1 MGDGKERANPRLFTR
16 FAPPTASHAPSPP
29 YLVRMTAPIS
39 PLIIPCVDIQSGRAV
54 RLYEG
59 DPDRE
64 TVYFQSP
71 LDAAKHWASLG
82 AGLVHLVDLDA
93 ATGRGEN
100 RAVIALIAQELG
112 VPVEVG
118 GGIRSRAAAEELFKL
133 GVNRVVIGTAAIKTP
148 ELVGDLIAAHGPER
162 VVVSLD
168 ARSNDRGGL
177 EVATHGWAQG
187 SDITVADLTPR
198 LADTGLETLIFT
210 DVSRDGTL
218 KGLDRAMMRQVRHLW
233 LNTLIVGGGVAN
245 LDDIHLL
252 AEERIEGAIVGRA
265 IYEGTLKYPVG

>member
-1 MGDGKERANPRLFTR
+1 MN
-16 FAPPTASHAPSPP
+16 AS
-29 YLVRMTAPIS
+29 VTN
-39 PLIIPCVDIQSGRAV
+39 PLIIPCVDIQAGRAV

-64 TVYFQSP
+64 TVYFESP
-71 LDAAKHWASLG
+71 LEAARLWAARG

-100 RAVIALIAQELG
+100 RQVIGLIARELG

-118 GGIRSRAAAEELFKL
+118 GGIRSRDAAEELFRA
-133 GVNRVVIGTAAIKTP
+133 GVQRVVIGTAAIQQP
-148 ELVGDLIAAHGPER
+148 ALVRELIGAHGPER
-162 VVVSLD
+162 VIVSLD
-168 ARSNDRGGL
+168 ARLSSAGEL

-187 SDITVADLTPR
+187 SGLNVAQVTPE
-198 LADTGLETLIFT
+198 LADAGLETLIFT

-218 KGLDRAMMRQVRHLW
+218 KGLNRELMRQVRGLW

-245 LDDIHLL
+245 LDDVRLL

-265 IYEGTLKYPVG
+265 IYEGTLSAAFN

>member
-1 MGDGKERANPRLFTR
+1 MNANVTQ
-16 FAPPTASHAPSPP
+16 
-29 YLVRMTAPIS
+29 

-59 DPDRE
+59 DPDRG
-64 TVYFQSP
+64 TVYFDSP
-71 LDAAKHWASLG
+71 LDAARHWVSLG

-100 RAVIALIAQELG
+100 RRMIELIAQELG

-118 GGIRSRAAAEELFKL
+118 GGVRSREAAKALFKS
-133 GVNRVVIGTAAIKTP
+133 GVQRVVIGTAAIKTP
-148 ELVGDLIAAHGPER
+148 ELVQELLAEHGPER
-162 VVVSLD
+162 VIVSLD
-168 ARSNDRGGL
+168 ARLSDEGGL

-187 SDITVADLTPR
+187 SGLNVAEVTPG
-198 LADTGLETLIFT
+198 LAEAGLETLIFT
-210 DVSRDGTL
+210 DVTRDGTL
-218 KGLDRAMMRQVRHLW
+218 KGLNRELMRQVRGLW

-245 LDDIHLL
+245 TDDVRLL

-265 IYEGTLKYPVG
+265 LYEGTLTYPVSL

>member
-1 MGDGKERANPRLFTR
+1 MNANVTQ
-16 FAPPTASHAPSPP
+16 
-29 YLVRMTAPIS
+29 

-64 TVYFQSP
+64 TVYFDSP
-71 LDAAKHWASLG
+71 LDAARHWVSLG

-100 RAVIALIAQELG
+100 RRMIELIAQELG

-118 GGIRSRAAAEELFKL
+118 GGVRSREAAKALFKS
-133 GVNRVVIGTAAIKTP
+133 GVQRVVIGTAAIKTP
-148 ELVGDLIAAHGPER
+148 ELVQELLAEHGPER
-162 VVVSLD
+162 VIVSLD
-168 ARSNDRGGL
+168 ARLIDEGGL

-187 SDITVADLTPR
+187 SGLNVAEVTPG
-198 LADTGLETLIFT
+198 LAEAGLETLIFT
-210 DVSRDGTL
+210 DVTRDGTL
-218 KGLDRAMMRQVRHLW
+218 KGLNRELMRQVRGLW
-233 LNTLIVGGGVAN
+233 LNTLIVGGGVAKT
-245 LDDIHLL
+245 DDVRLL

-265 IYEGTLKYPVG
+265 LYEGTLTYPASL